1 MIYLRGMHSVAAWRL
16 LVPLTADRVL
26 AKARL
31 RWLGWSLSF
40 AAVHVRRVT
49 LIWHALPW
57 PPPGRERL
65 KKGMLC
71 W

>member
-1 MIYLRGMHSVAAWRL
+1 MAIKATFSPGTGLLSV
-16 LVPLTADRVL
+16 
-26 AKARL
+26 
-31 RWLGWSLSF
+31 LGDPQRSF

-49 LIWHALPW
+49 LIWHALPR

-65 KKGMLC
+65 KKGMFC